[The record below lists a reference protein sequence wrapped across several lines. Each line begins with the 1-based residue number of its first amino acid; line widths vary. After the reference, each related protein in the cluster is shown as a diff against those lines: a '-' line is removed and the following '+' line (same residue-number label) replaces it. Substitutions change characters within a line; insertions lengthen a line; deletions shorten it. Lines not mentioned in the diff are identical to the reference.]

1 VRHHISAGE
10 RDIIAG
16 KGEIAMKREAIL
28 QPKYIG
34 WSLFFLSLLLFF
46 VYHVWSFGNYENA
59 LYQGLFYR

>member
-1 VRHHISAGE
+1 
-10 RDIIAG
+10 
-16 KGEIAMKREAIL
+16 MKREAIL